1 MECYSWI
8 DDNNSGYSHITHILG
23 GGDFGFGISSTSHIE
38 SLWNAL
44 KAKIKTTYHIIRSK
58 NFISFLREAEWKYIN
73 RKKNNSEKIKEFFE
87 CYDYVKNLNDIVFEP
102 NEFLSDSDIE
112 EDNSSDN
119 SGEDD

>member
-1 MECYSWI
+1 M
-8 DDNNSGYSHITHILG
+8 
-23 GGDFGFGISSTSHIE
+23 
-38 SLWNAL
+38 
-44 KAKIKTTYHIIRSK
+44 KTTYHTIRSK
-58 NFISFLREAEWKYIN
+58 NFILFLREAEWKYIN

-87 CYDYVKNLNDIVFEP
+87 CYDYAKNLNDIVFES

>member
-1 MECYSWI
+1 M
-8 DDNNSGYSHITHILG
+8 
-23 GGDFGFGISSTSHIE
+23 
-38 SLWNAL
+38 
-44 KAKIKTTYHIIRSK
+44 KTTYHTIRSK
-58 NFISFLREAEWKYIN
+58 NFILFLREAEWKYIN

-87 CYDYVKNLNDIVFEP
+87 WYDYAKNLNDIVFES